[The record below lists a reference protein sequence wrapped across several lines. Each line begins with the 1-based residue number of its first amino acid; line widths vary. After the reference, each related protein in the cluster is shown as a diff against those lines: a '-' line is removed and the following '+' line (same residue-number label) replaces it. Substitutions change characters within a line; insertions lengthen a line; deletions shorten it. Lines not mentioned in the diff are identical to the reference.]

1 MTGIYFGFAQ
11 LHPTTSSSSSSS
23 SSALDATP
31 SAPKGTLSKEDIEN
45 LPDHTA
51 AYPQAQ
57 KEAEHIDTNSEQAPS
72 SSTNSTES
80 STGDKREVTEPK
92 LQKEDYDVWPM
103 VMSVGYNPYY
113 KNKELTAVSIDLE
126 LVLVYFCSV

>member
-23 SSALDATP
+23 SSALDATS
-31 SAPKGTLSKEDIEN
+31 SAPNGTLSKEDIEN

-72 SSTNSTES
+72 SSTISTES
-80 STGDKREVTEPK
+80 SSTRDKTEPK

-113 KNKELTAVSIDLE
+113 KNKELTAVSVDLE